1 METAKVPLTNK
12 ISLTDKLV
20 VPYYNSF
27 ALFCN
32 LVWKSISL
40 PSLTPIQNDIAKLLQ
55 DPPNNRLILM
65 GFRGVAKS
73 FITCAYVVWNLWR
86 DPQLKIM
93 VVSANKE
100 RADANAT
107 FIKKIINELPFLN
120 YLKAREGQRDTQN
133 LFDVG
138 PAKPDH
144 SPSVKSVGIRGQ
156 LTGSRADII
165 VADDVEVPSNSF
177 TQVLRDQ
184 LFELVKEFDAVLKPG
199 AGKKIIYL
207 GTPQNEMSLYN
218 ELQER
223 GYTAVIYPARYPYD
237 DSHRASYGDRLAS
250 IIADKYD
257 ENPNR
262 WAGKPTDPTRFD
274 EEDLRKRELSYRK
287 AGFALQF
294 MLDTTLSDA
303 DKYPLRLRDLLVGMF
318 SLDEAPMKIT
328 WLPDPAKRVPVS
340 EAPVMGL
347 KGDSYFYY
355 HTASN
360 EIQKYS
366 YKMMCVDP
374 SGRGKDETG
383 YAVLYYLNGYVFV
396 MEVGGLLG
404 GYSDVVLNKLANV
417 AKKYKVNEVVV
428 EGNWGDG
435 MYLKLFEPVLKK
447 TYPDCGLT
455 EIKSTGQKEVRI
467 IDTLEP
473 VISNHKMVIT
483 PECIRN
489 DYSTVP
495 EANYKYACF
504 YQLTRITSDR
514 GALVH
519 DDRLDAL
526 AIGVKYLVDFMGVD
540 ADEGINEL
548 TEEWLEDSLESFYGF
563 VTKDI
568 GGGVKFT
575 DDTKSLGGTSKG
587 GLTRESKGYRIF
599 SNR

>member
-1 METAKVPLTNK
+1 MKSLEAKLLK
-12 ISLTDKLV
+12 
-20 VPYYNSF
+20 PYYDSF
-27 ALFCN
+27 PLFCN
-32 LVWKSISL
+32 LVWKTISL
-40 PSLTPIQNDIAKLLQ
+40 PLLTPIQNDIAKLLQ
-55 DPPNNRLILM
+55 DPPNDRLILM

-107 FIKKIINELPFLN
+107 FIKKIINELPFLSH
-120 YLKAREGQRDTQN
+120 LKARDGQRDTQN
-133 LFDVG
+133 LFDIG

-144 SPSVKSVGIRGQ
+144 SPSVKSVGIKGQ

-237 DSHRASYGDRLAS
+237 DAHRASYGDRLAH
-250 IIADKYD
+250 IIASKYD
-257 ENPNR
+257 SDPKR
-262 WAGKPTDPTRFD
+262 FAGKPTDPLRFD
-274 EEDLRKRELSYRK
+274 EEDLQKRELSYRK

-318 SLDEAPMKIT
+318 PLDEAPMKLT
-328 WLPDPAKRVPVS
+328 WLPDPSKRVPVS

-347 KGDSYFYY
+347 KGDAYFYY

-366 YKMMCVDP
+366 YKMMCIDP

-383 YAVLYYLNGYVFV
+383 YSVLYYLNGYIFV

-417 AKKYKVNEVVV
+417 AKKYSVNEVVI
-428 EGNWGDG
+428 EGNFGDG

-447 TYPDCGLT
+447 TYPNCGLT
-455 EIKSTGQKEVRI
+455 EVKSTGQKEVRI

-473 VISNHKMVIT
+473 VISNHKMVVT

-495 EANYKYACF
+495 ESDYKYACF
-504 YQLTRITSDR
+504 FQLTRITSDR

-540 ADEGINEL
+540 ADQGINEL

-563 VTKDI
+563 VTSDV
-568 GGGVKFT
+568 GGVKNT
-575 DDTKSLGGTSKG
+575 DNTKEEFRGGKASKG
-587 GLTRESKGYRIF
+587 ISRVTKDYKLW
-599 SNR
+599 

>member
-1 METAKVPLTNK
+1 MAK
-12 ISLTDKLV
+12 ISLTDKLLL
-20 VPYYNSF
+20 PYFNSF
-27 ALFCN
+27 PLFVA
-32 LVWKSISL
+32 LVWKSIGL
-40 PSLTPIQNDIAKLLQ
+40 PSPTPIQNDIAKLLEN
-55 DPPNNRLILM
+55 PPNDRMILM

-73 FITCAYVVWNLWR
+73 FITCAYVVWCLWR
-86 DPQLKIM
+86 DPQTKIM

-107 FIKKIINELPFLN
+107 FIKKIINELPFLHH
-120 YLKAREGQRDTQN
+120 LKARDGQRDTQN

-138 PAKPDH
+138 PALPDH
-144 SPSVKSVGIRGQ
+144 SPSVKSVGIKGQ

-199 AGKKIIYL
+199 AGKKILYL

-237 DSHRASYGDRLAS
+237 DSHRAAYGDRLAHV
-250 IIADKYD
+250 IANKYD
-257 ENPNR
+257 SDPKR
-262 WAGKPTDPTRFD
+262 WAGKPTDPMRFD
-274 EEDLRKRELSYRK
+274 EEDLQKRELSYRK

-318 SLDEAPMKIT
+318 PLDEAPMKLT
-328 WLPDPAKRVPVS
+328 WLPDPSKRVPVS

-347 KGDSYFYY
+347 KGDAYFYY

-360 EIQKYS
+360 EIQPYV

-383 YAVLYYLNGYVFV
+383 YAVLYYLNGYIFV

-404 GYSDVVLNKLANV
+404 GYSDVVLNKLAKV
-417 AKKYKVNEVVV
+417 AKKYSVNEVVI
-428 EGNWGDG
+428 EGNFGDG
-435 MYLKLFEPVLKK
+435 MYIKLFEPVLKK
-447 TYPDCGLT
+447 TYPNCGIA
-455 EIKSTGQKEVRI
+455 EVKSSGQKEVRI

-473 VISNHKMVIT
+473 VISNHKMVVT

-489 DYSTVP
+489 DFSTVP
-495 EANYKYACF
+495 ESDYKYACF
-504 YQLTRITSDR
+504 FQLTRITSDR

-540 ADEGINEL
+540 ADQGINEL
-548 TEEWLEDSLESFYGF
+548 TEEWLEDSLEAFYGF
-563 VTKDI
+563 VTSDV
-568 GGGVKFT
+568 GGVKTT
-575 DDTKSLGGTSKG
+575 DNIKEAYKGTTKGVSRDS
-587 GLTRESKGYRIF
+587 SKGYII
-599 SNR
+599 

>member
-1 METAKVPLTNK
+1 MAK
-12 ISLTDKLV
+12 ISLTDKLLL
-20 VPYYNSF
+20 PYFNSF
-27 ALFCN
+27 PLFVA
-32 LVWKSISL
+32 LVWKSIGL
-40 PSLTPIQNDIAKLLQ
+40 PSPTPIQNDIAKLLEN
-55 DPPNNRLILM
+55 PPNDRMILM

-73 FITCAYVVWNLWR
+73 FITCAYVVWCLWR
-86 DPQLKIM
+86 DPQTKIM

-107 FIKKIINELPFLN
+107 FIKKIINELPFLHH
-120 YLKAREGQRDTQN
+120 LKARDGQRDTQN

-138 PAKPDH
+138 PALPDH
-144 SPSVKSVGIRGQ
+144 SPSVKSVGIKGQ

-199 AGKKIIYL
+199 AGKKILYL

-237 DSHRASYGDRLAS
+237 DSHRAAYGDRLAHV
-250 IIADKYD
+250 IANKYD
-257 ENPNR
+257 SDPKR
-262 WAGKPTDPTRFD
+262 WAGKPTDPMRFD
-274 EEDLRKRELSYRK
+274 EEDLQKRELSYRK

-318 SLDEAPMKIT
+318 PLDEAPMKLT
-328 WLPDPAKRVPVS
+328 WLPDPSKRVPVS

-347 KGDSYFYY
+347 KGDAYFYY
-355 HTASN
+355 HTASS
-360 EIQKYS
+360 EIQPYV

-383 YAVLYYLNGYVFV
+383 YAVLYYLNGYIFV

-417 AKKYKVNEVVV
+417 AKKYSVNEVVI
-428 EGNWGDG
+428 EGNFGDG
-435 MYLKLFEPVLKK
+435 MYIKLFEPVLKK
-447 TYPDCGLT
+447 TYLNCGIT
-455 EIKSTGQKEVRI
+455 EVKSSGQKEVRI

-473 VISNHKMVIT
+473 VISNHKMVVT

-489 DYSTVP
+489 DFSTVP
-495 EANYKYACF
+495 ESDYKYACF
-504 YQLTRITSDR
+504 FQLTRITSDR

-540 ADEGINEL
+540 ADQGINEL

-563 VTKDI
+563 VTSDV
-568 GGGVKFT
+568 GGVKTT
-575 DDTKSLGGTSKG
+575 DNIKEGFKGTTKGVSRVT
-587 GLTRESKGYRIF
+587 KGYKLW
-599 SNR
+599 

>member
-1 METAKVPLTNK
+1 M
-12 ISLTDKLV
+12 
-20 VPYYNSF
+20 
-27 ALFCN
+27 
-32 LVWKSISL
+32 
-40 PSLTPIQNDIAKLLQ
+40 
-55 DPPNNRLILM
+55 
-65 GFRGVAKS
+65 
-73 FITCAYVVWNLWR
+73 
-86 DPQLKIM
+86 
-93 VVSANKE
+93 
-100 RADANAT
+100 
-107 FIKKIINELPFLN
+107 
-120 YLKAREGQRDTQN
+120 
-133 LFDVG
+133 
-138 PAKPDH
+138 
-144 SPSVKSVGIRGQ
+144 
-156 LTGSRADII
+156 
-165 VADDVEVPSNSF
+165 EVPSNSF

-237 DSHRASYGDRLAS
+237 DAHRASYGDRLAH
-250 IIADKYD
+250 IIASKYD
-257 ENPNR
+257 SDPKR
-262 WAGKPTDPTRFD
+262 FAGKPTDPLRFD
-274 EEDLRKRELSYRK
+274 EEDLQKRELSYRK

-318 SLDEAPMKIT
+318 PLDEAPMKLT
-328 WLPDPAKRVPVS
+328 WLPDPSKRVPVS

-366 YKMMCVDP
+366 YKMMCIDP

-383 YAVLYYLNGYVFV
+383 YSVLYYLNGYIFV

-417 AKKYKVNEVVV
+417 AKKYSVNEVVI
-428 EGNWGDG
+428 EGNFGDG

-447 TYPDCGLT
+447 TYPNCGLT
-455 EIKSTGQKEVRI
+455 EVKSTGQKEVRI

-473 VISNHKMVIT
+473 VISNHKMVVT

-495 EANYKYACF
+495 ESDYKYACF
-504 YQLTRITSDR
+504 FQLTRITSDR

-540 ADEGINEL
+540 ADQGINEL

-563 VTKDI
+563 VTSDV
-568 GGGVKFT
+568 GGIKTTANTKEDGVST
-575 DDTKSLGGTSKG
+575 ATKGISRVT
-587 GLTRESKGYRIF
+587 KGYKLW
-599 SNR
+599 